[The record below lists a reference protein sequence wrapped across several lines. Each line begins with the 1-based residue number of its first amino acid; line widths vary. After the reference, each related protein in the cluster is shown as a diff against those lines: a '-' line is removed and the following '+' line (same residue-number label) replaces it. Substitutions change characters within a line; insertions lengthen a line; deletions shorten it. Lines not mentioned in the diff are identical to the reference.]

1 VVDAGHRV
9 SVRGDFCWPFLGRS
23 GGRPWGKLMAAYGEF
38 RVAVVRLK
46 DVRVLHYQRSGP
58 HVELMIEQ
66 VLGEVRCPR
75 CGRRAQVKERPV
87 VHYVDLP
94 VYGTPMSLAWKKH
107 RMRCPTAR
115 CAMKSWV
122 LADHRIAAKNCLLTT
137 RAAKWATVQVGGG
150 RTVSEVAA
158 ELACDWHT
166 VNDAVVTYGEALL
179 EADRKRLN
187 QTSAIGLDETSFVRE
202 GPKKQTSFATTVADV
217 AHHQIIDILP
227 TREYV
232 DVAGWID
239 KQPAAWKERIRFGA
253 LDMSATY
260 AAVYT
265 VTLPKA
271 AQVVDPFH
279 LIALANRALDA
290 VRRRVQNEVTGHR
303 GRKDDPLYRAR
314 RVLLRGEERLDEKA
328 AARLSSLLE
337 LGDPDGEV
345 AIAYRIKERL
355 RDFYGTYDPKEARAM
370 LDELQRHC
378 VKRAMPPE
386 IQRLG
391 RTIRQWFDKICNF
404 HVARVSNGP
413 TESLNNLIK
422 RVKRIGFGFRN
433 FRNYRIRAL
442 LYAGK
447 PNWRVLGSIVVQ

>member
-1 VVDAGHRV
+1 VG
-9 SVRGDFCWPFLGRS
+9 
-23 GGRPWGKLMAAYGEF
+23 
-38 RVAVVRLK
+38 LK
-46 DVRVLHYQRSGP
+46 DVRVLHYARNGP
-58 HVELMIEQ
+58 DVELMIEQ
-66 VLGEVRCPR
+66 IVGEVRCPR
-75 CGRRAQVKERPV
+75 CQRRAQVKERPV
-87 VHYVDLP
+87 VHYADLP

-107 RMRCPTAR
+107 RMRCVDPR
-115 CAMKSWV
+115 CATKSWV
-122 LADHRIAAKNCLLTT
+122 LDDHRIAAMGCRLTT

-158 ELACDWHT
+158 ELSCDWHT

-202 GPKKQTSFATTVADV
+202 GEKKQTSYVTTVADV
-217 AHHQIIDILP
+217 ANHQIIDILP
-227 TREYV
+227 TREYT
-232 DVAGWID
+232 DVAAWIN

-260 AAVYT
+260 AAVYS

-271 AQVVDPFH
+271 SQVVDPFH
-279 LIALANRALDA
+279 LVALANRALDG
-290 VRRRVQNEVTGHR
+290 VRRRVQTEQTGHR

-328 AARLSSLLE
+328 AARLASLLE
-337 LGDPDGEV
+337 LGDPGGEV

-355 RDFYGTYDPKEARAM
+355 RDFYATYDLEQARAM

-391 RTIRQWFDKICNF
+391 RTIRAWFDKICNF
-404 HVARVSNGP
+404 HIARVSNGP

-422 RVKRIGFGFRN
+422 RIKRIGFGFRN
-433 FRNYRIRAL
+433 FKNYRIRAL

>member
-1 VVDAGHRV
+1 M
-9 SVRGDFCWPFLGRS
+9 SLKTRS
-23 GGRPWGKLMAAYGEF
+23 TFVTAHPIEILEALVG
-38 RVAVVRLK
+38 LK
-46 DVRVLHYQRSGP
+46 DVRVLRYVRTGP
-58 HVELMIEQ
+58 DVALMIEQ
-66 VLGEVRCPR
+66 VLDEVRCPR
-75 CGRRAQVKERPV
+75 CGRPAQVKERPV

-107 RMRCPTAR
+107 RMRCLTTR
-115 CAMKSWV
+115 CSMKSWV
-122 LADHRIAAKNCLLTT
+122 LSDHRIAAKNCLLTT

-187 QTSAIGLDETSFVRE
+187 QTSAIGLDETSFVRL
-202 GPKKQTSFATTVADV
+202 GAMKQTSYATTVADV
-217 AHHQIIDILP
+217 ANHQIIDILP
-227 TREYV
+227 TRKYV

-239 KQPAAWKERIRFGA
+239 AQPQAWKERIRFGA
-253 LDMSATY
+253 LDMSNVY
-260 AAVYT
+260 AAVYS

-271 AQVVDPFH
+271 SQVVDPFH
-279 LIALANRALDA
+279 LVQLANRSLDG
-290 VRRRVQNEVTGHR
+290 VRRRVQNEQTGHR

-314 RVLLRGEERLDEKA
+314 RVLLRGEERLDDKA
-328 AARLSSLLE
+328 AARLASLLA
-337 LGDPDGEV
+337 LGDPGGEV

-355 RDFYGTYDPKEARAM
+355 RDFYRTTNPAEARAM
-370 LDELQRHC
+370 LEELVAHC

-386 IQRLG
+386 IQKLG
-391 RTIRQWFDKICNF
+391 RTMHEWFEKIVNF
-404 HVARVSNGP
+404 HRARVSNGP

-422 RVKRIGFGFRN
+422 RIKRVGFGFRN
-433 FRNYRIRAL
+433 FKNYRIRAL

-447 PNWRVLGSIVVQ
+447 PNWRVLGSIVVR